1 MAVLAAGNMFPQ
13 KVVTDIFD
21 KVKGKSTVA
30 KLATTVPV
38 AFAGSDV
45 FTFNMDSDI
54 SIVAESGIKPAAG
67 LTVAPVKITPIK
79 VVYQARVTDEFI
91 NESEEAQLHILD
103 GFIDGCAKKF
113 ATGLDLMA
121 IHGLNPATRTPSSAI
136 TSYLDQV
143 QNVVISVGS
152 EDLALDAAIAAI
164 GDYDNTGFAMSK
176 TYAATLGQKVT
187 SEGVRLYPE
196 FQMGGKPTSLAGV
209 ALDVN
214 STVSAA
220 NDDLAIVG
228 DWSAFKWGYAK
239 NITIETIEYGDP
251 DGTGVDLKAANQVLL
266 RAEAYI
272 GFAVI
277 APEAFCR
284 VTSV

>member
-1 MAVLAAGNMFPQ
+1 MAVLQAGTMFPQ

-30 KLATTVPV
+30 KLADSLPV

-45 FTFNMDSDI
+45 FTFAMDNDI
-54 SIVAESGIKPAAG
+54 SIVAESGIKPAG
-67 LTVAPVKITPIK
+67 SMTVAPVKITPIK
-79 VVYQARVTDEFI
+79 VVYQARVTDEFL
-91 NESEEAQLHILD
+91 NCSEEAQLNILD
-103 GFIDGCAKKF
+103 GFVEGCSKKF

-121 IHGLNPATRTPSSAI
+121 IHGLNPATKTTAASI

-143 QNVVISVGS
+143 QNVVVTSGS
-152 EDLALDAAIAAI
+152 EDLAIDAAIATL
-164 GDYDNTGFAMSK
+164 GDYDNTGFALAK

-196 FQMGGKPTSLAGV
+196 FQMGGKPTSLVGV
-209 ALDVN
+209 ACDVN
-214 STVSAA
+214 STISAA
-220 NDDLAIVG
+220 ADDLAIVG

-239 NITIETIEYGDP
+239 DITIETIEYGDP
-251 DGTGVDLKAANQVLL
+251 DGTGVDLKAANQILL
-266 RAEAYI
+266 RAEAYV

-277 APEAFCR
+277 DPAAFCR
-284 VTSV
+284 ITAQ

>member
-1 MAVLAAGNMFPQ
+1 MFPQ

-21 KVKGKSTVA
+21 KVKGKSSVA
-30 KLATTVPV
+30 KLAPTIPV

-67 LTVAPVKITPIK
+67 LAVAPIKVTPIK
-79 VVYQARVTDEFI
+79 VIYQARVTDEFL
-91 NESEEAQLHILD
+91 NCSEEAQLNILD
-103 GFIDGCAKKF
+103 GFIDGCSKKF

-121 IHGLNPATRTPSSAI
+121 IHGLNPATKTSSSAI

-143 QNVVISVGS
+143 QNVVAVSGS
-152 EDLALDAAIAAI
+152 EDMALEDAIAAI
-164 GDYDNTGFAMSK
+164 GDYDNTGFALSK
-176 TYAATLGQKVT
+176 AYAAILGRKVT

-196 FQMGGKPTSLAGV
+196 FQLGGQPSSLVGV
-209 ALDVN
+209 ACDVN

-228 DWSAFKWGYAK
+228 DWDAFKWGYAK
-239 NITIETIEYGDP
+239 DITIETIEYGDP
-251 DGTGVDLKAANQVLL
+251 DGTGVDLKAANQILL

-277 APEAFCR
+277 DPAAFCR
-284 VTSV
+284 ITSK

>member
-1 MAVLAAGNMFPQ
+1 MAVLTAGTMFPQ

-30 KLATTVPV
+30 KLADSIPV

-54 SIVAESGIKPAAG
+54 SIVAESGVKPAG
-67 LTVAPVKITPIK
+67 SFVVAPVKITPIK
-79 VVYQARVTDEFI
+79 VVYQARVTDEFM
-91 NESEEAQLHILD
+91 NCSEEAQLNILD
-103 GFIDGCAKKF
+103 GFVDGCAKKF

-121 IHGLNPATRTPSSAI
+121 IHGINPATRTASAAI
-136 TSYLDQV
+136 TSYFDSV
-143 QNVVISVGS
+143 QNVVVSTGS
-152 EDLALDAAIAAI
+152 EDLALDAAIAAL
-164 GDYDNTGFAMSK
+164 GDYDNTGFALSK

-196 FQMGGKPTSLAGV
+196 FQMGGKPSSLVGV
-209 ALDVN
+209 ACDVN
-214 STVSAA
+214 STVSGY
-220 NDDLAIVG
+220 NNDLAIVG

-239 NITIETIEYGDP
+239 DLTIETIEYGDP
-251 DGTGVDLKAANQVLL
+251 DGTGVDLKSANQICL

-277 APEAFCR
+277 DTAAFCR
-284 VTSV
+284 ITSA